1 MTCDPTSWGVFSDCK
16 SQTPQYPKKKW
27 MPCSSQLI
35 LSWIGLRMLLL
46 LSWLLR
52 TIFFPAA
59 NHSNGKLPF
68 KFGPDQ
74 NIVQYNIYSIMFLL
88 TVMLGYWRASRICSE
103 SCCRPSV
110 LTLKEE
116 RSEPQIQ
123 HNDTLSVCWSSQKK
137 SGTSMHIVHSYP
149 HSYGKQCTLLAFHGL
164 VKSQR
169 TDYTK
174 PVFWRQVKT
183 DHQTNHIL
191 IYRMSRQHL
200 EPLQDSCLQRHWDP
214 DATQLDPNWPDR
226 DNCDQHEAVD
236 GWFFYLNF
244 RCRIYPLVNKHSYW
258 TWPFVVFFSIKN
270 GDFP

>member
-1 MTCDPTSWGVFSDCK
+1 
-16 SQTPQYPKKKW
+16 

-59 NHSNGKLPF
+59 DHSNGKLPF

-137 SGTSMHIVHSYP
+137 
-149 HSYGKQCTLLAFHGL
+149 K
-164 VKSQR
+164 
-169 TDYTK
+169 
-174 PVFWRQVKT
+174 W
-183 DHQTNHIL
+183 
-191 IYRMSRQHL
+191 
-200 EPLQDSCLQRHWDP
+200 
-214 DATQLDPNWPDR
+214 
-226 DNCDQHEAVD
+226 
-236 GWFFYLNF
+236 
-244 RCRIYPLVNKHSYW
+244 NKYAHCA
-258 TWPFVVFFSIKN
+258 
-270 GDFP
+270 